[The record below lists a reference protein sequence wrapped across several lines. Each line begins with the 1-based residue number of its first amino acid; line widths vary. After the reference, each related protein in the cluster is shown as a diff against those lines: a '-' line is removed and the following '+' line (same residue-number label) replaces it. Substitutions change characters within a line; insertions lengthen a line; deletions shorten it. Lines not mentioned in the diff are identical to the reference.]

1 MHFPCWTVCLIY
13 FSGADILSF
22 FSSIPLAWQVN
33 WWQYTPLLVMFPSLV
48 CTVCPCQIVSIFP
61 LTIISSWSWWCSRIF
76 QSFRNF
82 IFTWSDKERRLLVE
96 KSNRNNLRLQ
106 PSSWKAGGTEVKIC
120 LLIFFFFDF
129 NTKWRRCQAT
139 SWLIVELLC
148 IRVSKV
154 PVTNGPKPCSE
165 QQLFGLYMQLKS
177 YFHIVIISVIFI
189 ILISKLFV
197 SRSWVNTQRTRII
210 FRDRWVPELSA

>member
-1 MHFPCWTVCLIY
+1 MHFPCWTVCPMY

-48 CTVCPCQIVSIFP
+48 CTVCPCQIASIFP
-61 LTIISSWSWWCSRIF
+61 LIIISSWSWWCSRIF

-106 PSSWKAGGTEVKIC
+106 PSSWKAGGTQVKIC
-120 LLIFFFFDF
+120 LLIFFFSILTLSDGGVKPQVDRSLNCCVF
-129 NTKWRRCQAT
+129 
-139 SWLIVELLC
+139 
-148 IRVSKV
+148 
-154 PVTNGPKPCSE
+154 GPCLESS
-165 QQLFGLYMQLKS
+165 G
-177 YFHIVIISVIFI
+177 
-189 ILISKLFV
+189 
-197 SRSWVNTQRTRII
+197 N
-210 FRDRWVPELSA
+210 